1 MEKKARSESKGRR
14 KSINPKPRNKT
25 VNTFREEQKMKSP
38 FHRREINQNK
48 KRNPGQK
55 VLREIH
61 KLQHTTNLLIPRA
74 SFNKLLRTVC
84 EEQVEGNFRW
94 TSDAVTVM
102 QAAAEDYLVGLF
114 EDSYLCSIHCK
125 RMTLLSKD
133 LQLARRIRGL
143 NDPGNR

>member
-1 MEKKARSESKGRR
+1 M
-14 KSINPKPRNKT
+14 
-25 VNTFREEQKMKSP
+25 
-38 FHRREINQNK
+38 
-48 KRNPGQK
+48 
-55 VLREIH
+55 
-61 KLQHTTNLLIPRA
+61 PRA
-74 SFNKLLRTVC
+74 CFNRLLRTVC
-84 EEQVEGNFRW
+84 DEQSDKSYRW

-125 RMTLLSKD
+125 RMTLMSKD